1 MNRLDPIV
9 AATREEVAR
18 RRKEKPTAGGEREVG
33 AQGAESPL

>member
-18 RRKEKPTAGGEREVG
+18 RRHATAPADLVRAVAER
-33 AQGAESPL
+33 A